1 MSIPADSVCGVAH
14 NFSVYVDH
22 DDDATVYDA
31 TLNQTNASA
40 NHNKFYIVQL
50 LVRTDGQDY
59 RTYTRWGRVGETGQ
73 DKLLGGGSLAEAR
86 SIFEKKFKEKSGLK
100 WSDRHDQPKDKKYTF
115 LPKSYEESS
124 DEEDLPETPAMKRS
138 LTLKSTASTSNTIES
153 TLPAEVQGMMALIF
167 NEQHLANAM
176 QDLHYD
182 PIKLPLGKL
191 SVPTLREG
199 FSVLQELSELIQDPN
214 IATTSGV
221 SFKNAVEGLSNR
233 FLTLIPHVIPRGSR
247 PPIIDNDELIKRE
260 MELLENLSDMKLAN
274 DIMKDAQEGEVGGV
288 SRLEFQYNMLKLNEM
303 TPLAKDSQEFQEL
316 MLYLD
321 KSSGAT
327 HSLRYQVEDIFRIER
342 TAEEDRTQV
351 DFSALVPPEK
361 SDRRLLWHGSRTTNF
376 AGILKEGLRI
386 APKEAPVS
394 GYAFGKGIYLADM
407 STKSANYCHS
417 YQSGDTG
424 LLLLCEAELG
434 KPMYRLL
441 SGSYSEDD
449 IAALENGCLSTWGV
463 GKTAPK
469 TWKDAGAVNAQIK
482 GVSMPDV
489 KHRFKDV
496 EEEGLYLQ
504 YNEYICKW
512 PLWCY
517 SWDIALLVNLSISSE
532 CPILS
537 YISLRLCRILK
548 PSLTDR
554 SPYRLR
560 REAGEATIPIQSPH
574 DKLLRPRPRR

>member
-1 MSIPADSVCGVAH
+1 MGPKKGTKRPRAASEDSKAKSNVDHVAKKQKHGQHARTRSLSIPADSVCGLAN

-50 LVRTDGQDY
+50 LVRNDGQDY

-73 DKLLGGGSLAEAR
+73 DKLLGDGSLTDAR
-86 SIFEKKFKEKSGLK
+86 SAFEKKFKEKSGLK
-100 WSDRHDQPKDKKYTF
+100 WNDRHDPPKDKKYTF
-115 LPKSYEESS
+115 LPKSFEESS

-138 LTLKSTASTSNTIES
+138 LTLKSTTSANNESDS
-153 TLPAEVQGMMALIF
+153 TLPAEVQRMMALIF

-176 QDLHYD
+176 HDLHYD

-199 FSVLQELSELIQDPN
+199 FSVLQELSELVQDPS
-214 IATTSGV
+214 IATTRGV
-221 SFKNAVEGLSNR
+221 GLKEAIESLSNR

-274 DIMKDAQEGEVGGV
+274 DIMEDAQEGEAGGV
-288 SRLEFQYNMLKLNEM
+288 SRLEFQYNMLQLNEM

-321 KSSGAT
+321 KSAGST
-327 HSLRYQVEDIFRIER
+327 HSLRYHVEDIFRIER
-342 TAEEDRTQV
+342 EAEKDRQEI

-376 AGILKEGLRI
+376 AGILREGLRI

-441 SGSYSEDD
+441 IGNYSEDD
-449 IAALENGCLSTWGV
+449 RAALENGCISTWGV

-469 TWKDAGAVNAQIK
+469 KWKDAGIVNEQLK

-489 KHRFKDV
+489 KHRFQDV
-496 EEEGLYLQ
+496 EAEENLFLQ
-504 YNEYICKW
+504 YNEYICES
-512 PLWCY
+512 PLSFHTW
-517 SWDIALLVNLSISSE
+517 APL
-532 CPILS
+532 
-537 YISLRLCRILK
+537 
-548 PSLTDR
+548 
-554 SPYRLR
+554 
-560 REAGEATIPIQSPH
+560 
-574 DKLLRPRPRR
+574 